1 MKTLTCAGL
10 ALALLAAAAA
20 PAMADTVPLPSPDPG
35 SSSLA
40 TPGGVLDTLY
50 GLSNLT
56 KISDSGD
63 QLWTL
68 DATASGASVMAA
80 YAGYSN
86 TFGVIVGA
94 TGSNLPL
101 TIPILNVAAST
112 FTTTPGL
119 VSGTFHHNATELALL
134 QSGPFRLAID
144 PNGGADPGSFS
155 SLQSENEDGIDHM
168 VTYRWID
175 PVGNTRYIVAFE
187 DLQGGGDFDYN
198 DVVLELVGVTPGPEP
213 ATMVLLGTG
222 ALGLF
227 AYGRRRKTAAKVS

>member
-1 MKTLTCAGL
+1 MKLLTCASL
-10 ALALLAAAAA
+10 AFALLAAAAA
-20 PAMADTVPLPSPDPG
+20 PVSADTVPLPGSTV

-56 KISDSGD
+56 KVSDSGD

-68 DATASGASVMAA
+68 DATASGASVLAA

-86 TFGVIVGA
+86 TFGIISGA
-94 TGSNLPL
+94 TGSDLPL
-101 TIPILNVAAST
+101 TISILTVAAGT
-112 FTTTPGL
+112 NTTTPGL
-119 VSGTFHHNATELALL
+119 VSGTFHHNATELAIL
-134 QSGPFRLAID
+134 QSSPFRLAID
-144 PNGGADPGSFS
+144 PNAGAAPGTFS

-168 VTYRWID
+168 VTYKWID
-175 PVGNTRYIVAFE
+175 GVGNVRYIVAFE

-198 DVVLELVGVTPGPEP
+198 DVVLELVGVTPVPEP

-222 ALGLF
+222 VVGLF
-227 AYGRRRKTAAKVS
+227 AYNRRRKTAAKVA